1 MIINAKTVIIT
12 LILITIV
19 SYVGLHFIR
28 QFALSIALENHEAN
42 QELDAKEDRE
52 RKKRIALAD
61 KAASDAFQKVEPL
74 IQKKDI
80 VKTTNTGSIVAA
92 ATAAA
97 TAETPRMELEQD
109 VV

>member
-1 MIINAKTVIIT
+1 MIINAKTVILT
-12 LILITIV
+12 LILIAIV

-28 QFALSIALENHEAN
+28 QFAFSIALENHEAN

-61 KAASDAFQKVEPL
+61 QAASDAFQKVEPL
-74 IQKKDI
+74 IRKKDMEAGSTGGI
-80 VKTTNTGSIVAA
+80 TTITD
-92 ATAAA
+92 
-97 TAETPRMELEQD
+97 TPQMELEQD

>member
-1 MIINAKTVIIT
+1 MIINAKTVILT
-12 LILITIV
+12 LILIAIV
-19 SYVGLHFIR
+19 SYVGLRFIR

-74 IQKKDI
+74 IRKKDI
-80 VKTTNTGSIVAA
+80 GVGETTNTAGIIAA
-92 ATAAA
+92 D
-97 TAETPRMELEQD
+97 TPEMELEQG